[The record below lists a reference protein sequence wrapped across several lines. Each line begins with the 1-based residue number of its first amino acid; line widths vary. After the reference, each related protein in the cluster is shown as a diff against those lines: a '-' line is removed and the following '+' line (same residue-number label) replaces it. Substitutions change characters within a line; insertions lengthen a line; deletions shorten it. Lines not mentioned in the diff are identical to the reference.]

1 MDNLEKRIKTNGV
14 ISGLL
19 LGVILTALSIFSYY
33 FITAITNSPVL
44 FVVGPIILSVF
55 IPIFVVVLFCFNFRK
70 KIGGYWTFRQATT
83 GIFIM
88 FLAAYLVQFAGKNLL
103 FDKVIEP
110 NNVQMTQNAA
120 INAKVAILKQ
130 RNTDQKVIDKN
141 VAELKTD
148 FNQQKNLT
156 IGNTIQ
162 GIVFSILFVFLFS
175 LIFASLFKKEPL
187 YANTNNGVVN

>member
-1 MDNLEKRIKTNGV
+1 MDNLEKRIKINGV
-14 ISGLL
+14 INGLL

-33 FITAITNSPVL
+33 FITAITSSPVL
-44 FVVGPIILSVF
+44 FVAGPIMFSVF
-55 IPIFVVVLFCFNFRK
+55 IPIFAVVLFCFNARK

-88 FLAAYLVQFAGKNLL
+88 FLTAYLVQFAGKNLI

-120 INAKVAILKQ
+120 INAKVAILKERKTDPRVIE
-130 RNTDQKVIDKN
+130 RNII
-141 VAELKTD
+141 ELKKD

-156 IGNTIQ
+156 VGNTIQ
-162 GIVFSILFVFLFS
+162 GMVFSILFVFLFA
-175 LIFASLFKKEPL
+175 LIFASLFKREPGFV
-187 YANTNNGVVN
+187 NTNTP